1 MMRRTLPSLAV
12 LAIAALLAL
21 PAAAFALEEHALLT
35 SSGTLHTV
43 RAGRAVDLGL
53 ENLAQSPENN
63 IVEWTAVSQDGTTV
77 TAIIPGTDSSAVKRG
92 IDAAFDEQTQTLVL
106 LWTEDNSGYTQIRVG
121 VEREG
126 AWTNSGLL
134 PNQGI
139 SKAFNPR
146 MVISHQPV
154 FHLDDKD
161 VPVWTTR
168 STLAIVWWEEAQIG
182 QARFAT
188 LALDENQFDPAGLTA
203 YDLPGLLGSSG
214 DVSYDGVP
222 SGAYLYPA
230 LQADGLGGGLVA
242 AFADLHDQLEK
253 VVKIGFPEDQGKP
266 TEIGNVKWQRRHIPI
281 VGVAFSGGL
290 ARMTPSLA
298 MNAWGD
304 LTVGTSVGAGYVP
317 TVHWRDGAALKYTR
331 LEGTEWAPVRAIGI
345 DDVMTYDK
353 ALSLVVSMGERR

>member
-1 MMRRTLPSLAV
+1 MRRTLPSLAV

-77 TAIIPGTDSSAVKRG
+77 TSIIPGTDSSAVKRG

-154 FHLDDKD
+154 FHLDENDAQ
-161 VPVWTTR
+161 VWTTR

-182 QARFAT
+182 QARPGHGRPMRRVQA
-188 LALDENQFDPAGLTA
+188 E
-203 YDLPGLLGSSG
+203 PGLQRQ
-214 DVSYDGVP
+214 P
-222 SGAYLYPA
+222 
-230 LQADGLGGGLVA
+230 QAENDEEGPETGRHPPGRDSRDHAPRVA
-242 AFADLHDQLEK
+242 RP
-253 VVKIGFPEDQGKP
+253 G
-266 TEIGNVKWQRRHIPI
+266 
-281 VGVAFSGGL
+281 
-290 ARMTPSLA
+290 
-298 MNAWGD
+298 
-304 LTVGTSVGAGYVP
+304 
-317 TVHWRDGAALKYTR
+317 
-331 LEGTEWAPVRAIGI
+331 
-345 DDVMTYDK
+345 
-353 ALSLVVSMGERR
+353 